1 MNGSTLKQDNLTR
14 RADVV
19 IVGGGIIGLSIARE
33 LARRGGRD
41 VTVIERGELGKEA
54 SWAAGGILAPQVEA
68 DKPNEFFL
76 LACASRDRYDE
87 FAAALTA
94 ETGIDVELD
103 KTGTLYLGFNAD
115 DEREMRR
122 RYEWQTREGLQLEW
136 LLTEEA
142 RRLEPNISDQIHCAL
157 LFPNDYQVENRQL
170 VKALIAANER
180 LGVKLV
186 TNCEA
191 RSLRI
196 QKKRVFGVETSE
208 EYVAAPVIVAAAG
221 AWTSQLA
228 PEQPSSDL
236 KIEPV
241 RGQMVC
247 FKASRLVRHV
257 IYSSRGYLVPRRDG
271 RLLAGSTSEHV
282 GFDKRVTEDGVKS
295 ITSMASEI
303 APSLKDLPV
312 DNSWAGFRPH
322 AEDDLPVLGP
332 DAEVEGLFYAT
343 GHYRNGILLAP
354 ITAELI
360 VESIV
365 NGVRSSLLE
374 RFSPNRFRTIAMG
387 V

>member
-1 MNGSTLKQDNLTR
+1 MPDRNPSRSKA
-14 RADVV
+14 RADV
-19 IVGGGIIGLSIARE
+19 IIIGGGIIGLSIARE
-33 LARRGGRD
+33 LARRGMRD
-41 VTVIERGELGKEA
+41 ITLIERGELGKEA

-68 DKPNEFFL
+68 DKPNEFFHL
-76 LACASRDRYDE
+76 SCSSRDRYSE

-136 LLTEEA
+136 LMAEEA

-170 VKALIAANER
+170 VNALIAANER
-180 LGVKLV
+180 LGVKLI
-186 TNCEA
+186 TNCEV
-191 RSLRI
+191 RSVRME
-196 QKKRVFGVETSE
+196 KNRVIGVESSE
-208 EYVAAPVIVAAAG
+208 GYVAAPVIVAAAG
-221 AWTSQLA
+221 AWTSQLM
-228 PEQPSSDL
+228 PEQASSGL

-247 FKASRLVRHV
+247 FNAPRLVRHV

-282 GFDKRVTEDGVKS
+282 GFEKRVTDDGMKS
-295 ITSMASEI
+295 ITSMAAEI
-303 APSLKDLPV
+303 APALKDLPV
-312 DNSWAGFRPH
+312 DDSWAGFRPH
-322 AEDDLPVLGP
+322 AVDDLPVLGP
-332 DAEVEGLFYAT
+332 DAEVKGLFYAT

-360 VESIV
+360 ADSVV
-365 NGVRSSLLE
+365 NGVRPTLLE
-374 RFSPNRFRTIAMG
+374 RFSPNRFHTVAIG

>member
-1 MNGSTLKQDNLTR
+1 MSDRSSSRSKAS
-14 RADVV
+14 ADVV
-19 IVGGGIIGLSIARE
+19 IIGGGIIGLSIARE
-33 LARRGGRD
+33 LARRGVRD
-41 VTVIERGELGKEA
+41 VTLMERGELGQEA

-68 DKPNEFFL
+68 DKANEFFQ
-76 LACASRDRYDE
+76 LACASRNRYPT
-87 FAAALTA
+87 FAKALSA

-115 DEREMRR
+115 DEHEMRR

-142 RRLEPNISDQIHCAL
+142 RRLEPNISDQVQCAL
-157 LFPNDYQVENRQL
+157 LFPNDFQVENRRL
-170 VKALIAANER
+170 VKALIAANEKV
-180 LGVKLV
+180 GVKLV
-186 TNCEA
+186 TNCA
-191 RSLRI
+191 VRSLRVEN
-196 QKKRVFGVETSE
+196 KRTVGVETSE
-208 EYVAAPVIVAAAG
+208 GFVAAGVIVAAAG
-221 AWTSQLA
+221 AWTSQLM

-247 FKASRLVRHV
+247 FEAPQIVRHV

-271 RLLAGSTSEHV
+271 RLLAGSTSEHA
-282 GFDKRVTEDGVKS
+282 GFDKRVTDDGVKS
-295 ITSMASEI
+295 ITAMAVEI

-312 DNSWAGFRPH
+312 DDSWAGFRPH
-322 AEDDLPVLGP
+322 AADDLPVLGP
-332 DAEVEGLFYAT
+332 DEEVEGLFYAT

-360 VESIV
+360 ADSIV
-365 NGVRSSLLE
+365 TGVQSSLLK
-374 RFSPNRFRTIAMG
+374 RFSPNRFHPVAMG

>member
-1 MNGSTLKQDNLTR
+1 MNGSNLKQDKLTR
-14 RADVV
+14 KADAV

-33 LARRGGRD
+33 LARRGMRD
-41 VTVIERGELGKEA
+41 ITLIERGELGKEA

-68 DKPNEFFL
+68 DKPNEFFQ
-76 LACASRDRYDE
+76 LACASRDRYFE
-87 FAAALTA
+87 FAAALTT

-103 KTGTLYLGFNAD
+103 KTGTLYLGFNEE

-122 RYEWQTREGLQLEW
+122 RYEWQTREGLELEW
-136 LLTEEA
+136 LMAEEA
-142 RRLEPNISDQIHCAL
+142 RRLEPNISAQVECAL
-157 LFPNDYQVENRQL
+157 LFPNDYQVENRKL
-170 VKALIAANER
+170 LKALIAANEK
-180 LGVKLV
+180 LGVKSV
-186 TNCEA
+186 TNCKV
-191 RSLRI
+191 RSLRME
-196 QKKRVFGVETSE
+196 KKRVIGVETSE
-208 EYVAAPVIVAAAG
+208 GFVAAPIIVAAAG
-221 AWTSQLA
+221 AWTSQLM

-247 FKASRLVRHV
+247 FAAPQIARHV

-295 ITSMASEI
+295 IMSMASEI

-312 DNSWAGFRPH
+312 DASWAGFRPH

-332 DAEVEGLFYAT
+332 DEEVEGLFYAT
-343 GHYRNGILLAP
+343 GHYRNGVLLAP

-360 VESIV
+360 AETIV
-365 NGVRSSLLE
+365 FRKSPAALAA
-374 RFSPNRFRTIAMG
+374 FQPNRSQM